1 MADTTD
7 KTSETTAAG
16 STATVKEPFYD
27 IAKWAT
33 KAPEGE
39 KLISTAYGDKVTE
52 DLRYV
57 KNEPGVH
64 KPDPILVADNVTRRF
79 GGMTAV
85 DVRHFEIERHGITAL
100 IGPNGAGKTT
110 LLNLIS
116 GIYDVD
122 GGNIF
127 FNGKD
132 VTKLPTHVRAK
143 MGIGRTFQSPRFMN
157 RASIEDNLKVGT
169 DLLNQFGY
177 IQSFFG
183 KKGHDFMKNLEEL
196 MEIAGFTFDWQD
208 QITSLPYGQQKLL
221 EIVRAMLAQPK
232 LILVDE
238 PAAGL
243 NKQEQERA
251 SQLLFHAVKKGVG
264 VVLIEH
270 SMDMVMSICDR
281 ITVLSFG
288 KVIAEG
294 LPVEI
299 ANNQQVI
306 EAYLGGDDDA

>member
-1 MADTTD
+1 MA
-7 KTSETTAAG
+7 ECLLE
-16 STATVKEPFYD
+16 VRNVN
-27 IAKWAT
+27 
-33 KAPEGE
+33 KA
-39 KLISTAYGDKVTE
+39 
-52 DLRYV
+52 
-57 KNEPGVH
+57 
-64 KPDPILVADNVTRRF
+64 F
-79 GGMTAV
+79 GGVVTAENVNMTVEAGQI
-85 DVRHFEIERHGITAL
+85 RGL

-122 GGNIF
+122 SGQII
-127 FNGKD
+127 FNGQD
-132 VTKLPTHVRAK
+132 VTNVPTHKRAR

-157 RASIEDNLKVGT
+157 RANIEDNLKVGT

-183 KKGHDFMKNLEEL
+183 KRGHDFLADLNEL
-196 MEIAGFTFDWQD
+196 MEIAGFTFDWDD
-208 QITSLPYGQQKLL
+208 QITALPYGQQKLL
-221 EIVRAMLAQPK
+221 EIVRAMLARPK
-232 LILVDE
+232 VILVDE

-251 SQLLFHAVKKGVG
+251 SQLLFRAVKNGMG

-288 KVIAEG
+288 RVIAEG
-294 LPVEI
+294 VPVEI
-299 ANNQQVI
+299 ANNKDVV

>member
-1 MADTTD
+1 MA
-7 KTSETTAAG
+7 ECLLE
-16 STATVKEPFYD
+16 VRNVN
-27 IAKWAT
+27 
-33 KAPEGE
+33 KA
-39 KLISTAYGDKVTE
+39 
-52 DLRYV
+52 
-57 KNEPGVH
+57 
-64 KPDPILVADNVTRRF
+64 F
-79 GGMTAV
+79 GGVVTAENVNMTVEAGQI
-85 DVRHFEIERHGITAL
+85 RGL

-122 GGNIF
+122 SGQII
-127 FNGKD
+127 FNGQD
-132 VTKLPTHVRAK
+132 VTKLPTHKRAR

-157 RASIEDNLKVGT
+157 RANIEDNLKVGT

-183 KKGHDFMKNLEEL
+183 KKGHDFLADLNEL
-196 MEIAGFTFDWQD
+196 MEIAGFTFDWED
-208 QITSLPYGQQKLL
+208 QITALPYGQQKLL
-221 EIVRAMLAQPK
+221 EIVRAMLARPK
-232 LILVDE
+232 VILVDE

-251 SQLLFHAVKKGVG
+251 SQLLFKAVKSGMG

-288 KVIAEG
+288 RVIAESV
-294 LPVEI
+294 PVEI
-299 ANNQQVI
+299 ANNKDVV

>member
-1 MADTTD
+1 M
-7 KTSETTAAG
+7 SEYLLEVRNVNKSFGGVVTANDVCM
-16 STATVKEPFYD
+16 SV
-27 IAKWAT
+27 
-33 KAPEGE
+33 
-39 KLISTAYGDKVTE
+39 
-52 DLRYV
+52 
-57 KNEPGVH
+57 EPGQ
-64 KPDPILVADNVTRRF
+64 IR
-79 GGMTAV
+79 G
-85 DVRHFEIERHGITAL
+85 L

-208 QITSLPYGQQKLL
+208 QITSLPYGPA
-221 EIVRAMLAQPK
+221 E
-232 LILVDE
+232 
-238 PAAGL
+238 AAGDRPRDA
-243 NKQEQERA
+243 RA
-251 SQLLFHAVKKGVG
+251 
-264 VVLIEH
+264 
-270 SMDMVMSICDR
+270 
-281 ITVLSFG
+281 
-288 KVIAEG
+288 AEADPG
-294 LPVEI
+294 RR
-299 ANNQQVI
+299 A
-306 EAYLGGDDDA
+306 GGGS

>member
-1 MADTTD
+1 MA
-7 KTSETTAAG
+7 EY
-16 STATVKEPFYD
+16 VLEVRNVN
-27 IAKWAT
+27 
-33 KAPEGE
+33 KA
-39 KLISTAYGDKVTE
+39 
-52 DLRYV
+52 
-57 KNEPGVH
+57 
-64 KPDPILVADNVTRRF
+64 F
-79 GGMTAV
+79 GGVVTAENVNMTV
-85 DVRHFEIERHGITAL
+85 ERGQIRGL

-122 GGNIF
+122 SGQIF

-132 VTKLPTHVRAK
+132 VTKLPTHKRAR

-157 RASIEDNLKVGT
+157 RANIEDNLKVGT

-177 IQSFFG
+177 LLSFFG
-183 KKGHDFMKNLEEL
+183 KKGHDFMKDLNEL
-196 MEIAGFTFDWQD
+196 MEIAGFTFDWDD
-208 QITSLPYGQQKLL
+208 QITALPYGQQKLL
-221 EIVRAMLAQPK
+221 EIVRAMLSHPSV
-232 LILVDE
+232 ILVDE

-251 SQLLFHAVKKGVG
+251 SQLLFKAVEQGMG

-288 KVIAEG
+288 RVIAEG
-294 LPVEI
+294 LPQEI
-299 ANNQQVI
+299 ANNPQVI

>member
-1 MADTTD
+1 M
-7 KTSETTAAG
+7 SEYLLEVRNVNKSFGGVVTANDVCM
-16 STATVKEPFYD
+16 SV
-27 IAKWAT
+27 
-33 KAPEGE
+33 
-39 KLISTAYGDKVTE
+39 
-52 DLRYV
+52 
-57 KNEPGVH
+57 EPGQ
-64 KPDPILVADNVTRRF
+64 IR
-79 GGMTAV
+79 G
-85 DVRHFEIERHGITAL
+85 L

-196 MEIAGFTFDWQD
+196 MEIAGFTFDWAGSD
-208 QITSLPYGQQKLL
+208 HISS
-221 EIVRAMLAQPK
+221 VRPA
-232 LILVDE
+232 E
-238 PAAGL
+238 AAGDRPCDA
-243 NKQEQERA
+243 RA
-251 SQLLFHAVKKGVG
+251 
-264 VVLIEH
+264 
-270 SMDMVMSICDR
+270 
-281 ITVLSFG
+281 
-288 KVIAEG
+288 AEADPG
-294 LPVEI
+294 RR
-299 ANNQQVI
+299 A
-306 EAYLGGDDDA
+306 GGGS

>member
-1 MADTTD
+1 MA
-7 KTSETTAAG
+7 EY
-16 STATVKEPFYD
+16 VLEVRNVN
-27 IAKWAT
+27 
-33 KAPEGE
+33 KA
-39 KLISTAYGDKVTE
+39 
-52 DLRYV
+52 
-57 KNEPGVH
+57 
-64 KPDPILVADNVTRRF
+64 F
-79 GGMTAV
+79 GGVVTAENVNMTV
-85 DVRHFEIERHGITAL
+85 ERGQIRGL

-122 GGNIF
+122 SGQIF

-132 VTKLPTHVRAK
+132 VTKLPTHKRAR

-157 RASIEDNLKVGT
+157 RANIEDNLKVGT

-177 IQSFFG
+177 LQSFFC
-183 KKGHDFMKNLEEL
+183 KKGHDFMKDLNEL
-196 MEIAGFTFDWQD
+196 MEIAGFTFDWDD
-208 QITSLPYGQQKLL
+208 QITALPYGQQKLL
-221 EIVRAMLAQPK
+221 EIVRAMLSHPSV
-232 LILVDE
+232 ILVDE

-251 SQLLFHAVKKGVG
+251 SQLLFKAVKQGMG

-288 KVIAEG
+288 RVIAEG
-294 LPVEI
+294 LPQEI
-299 ANNQQVI
+299 ANNPQVI

>member
-1 MADTTD
+1 
-7 KTSETTAAG
+7 
-16 STATVKEPFYD
+16 
-27 IAKWAT
+27 
-33 KAPEGE
+33 
-39 KLISTAYGDKVTE
+39 
-52 DLRYV
+52 
-57 KNEPGVH
+57 
-64 KPDPILVADNVTRRF
+64 
-79 GGMTAV
+79 
-85 DVRHFEIERHGITAL
+85 
-100 IGPNGAGKTT
+100 
-110 LLNLIS
+110 
-116 GIYDVD
+116 
-122 GGNIF
+122 
-127 FNGKD
+127 
-132 VTKLPTHVRAK
+132 
-143 MGIGRTFQSPRFMN
+143 MN

-169 DLLNQFGY
+169 RPLQPVRY

-251 SQLLFHAVKKGVG
+251 SQLLFHAGQKGRRRR
-264 VVLIEH
+264 
-270 SMDMVMSICDR
+270 SDR
-281 ITVLSFG
+281 ALDGHGHVHLRPDHG
-288 KVIAEG
+288 AELRQG
-294 LPVEI
+294 HCRSLAAEI